1 MPSVNLYQQL
11 LNCDL
16 NQSLV
21 IRYLFKIRGMRQ
33 RLSTINDITRIGF
46 IKLDEDPGREILFG
60 MVSNSP
66 TFSGCEVIKSPSEF
80 IEQTSNDIIKA
91 VINFRVTD
99 ELSNQFVSTE
109 TRVWCGNKINKKFRL
124 YWFFIK
130 PFSGLVRKMM
140 LYQIKKQLNQNQ
152 DLRV

>member
-1 MPSVNLYQQL
+1 
-11 LNCDL
+11 
-16 NQSLV
+16 
-21 IRYLFKIRGMRQ
+21 MRQ
-33 RLSTINDITRIGF
+33 KLSTINDITRIGF
-46 IKLDEDPGREILFG
+46 IKLDEDPGKEILFG

-80 IEQTSNDIIKA
+80 SEQTSNDIIKA
-91 VINFRVTD
+91 VINFWVTD

-109 TRVWCGNKINKKFRL
+109 TRVWCGNKMKKKFRL

-140 LYQIKKQLNQNQ
+140 LYQIKKQFFA
-152 DLRV
+152 DESPPAM